1 MCQRRIPS
9 KNEIQEFFGLGGWKI
24 IYKQIQNEI
33 PIQLRIRW
41 SGHEGPLVS
50 FIFAGKMEW
59 DESQTGVT
67 ESTAH
72 YRTPFSFFFPFSLSS
87 FPLHFFYSFPCV
99 CRHSVLARFLLS
111 EKQNDDGRGDKQ
123 QDPDYIDGHKT
134 TTTTTTGELLTTDL
148 RARLARLI
156 DFSVRDGQR
165 GPGHWPSSSP
175 SVVWP
180 LCCL

>member
-1 MCQRRIPS
+1 M
-9 KNEIQEFFGLGGWKI
+9 K
-24 IYKQIQNEI
+24 
-33 PIQLRIRW
+33 
-41 SGHEGPLVS
+41 GPLFLLFLRVKWNGTK
-50 FIFAGKMEW
+50 AKPAW
-59 DESQTGVT
+59 PNRPRTTG
-67 ESTAH
+67 H
-72 YRTPFSFFFPFSLSS
+72 HFLFFFPFSLSS
-87 FPLHFFYSFPCV
+87 FPFHFFYSFPCV

-123 QDPDYIDGHKT
+123 QDPDYIDGHKTT

-180 LCCL
+180 LCCLWSRNQHNHLPGGLAQLFVWPVIMFTCDR